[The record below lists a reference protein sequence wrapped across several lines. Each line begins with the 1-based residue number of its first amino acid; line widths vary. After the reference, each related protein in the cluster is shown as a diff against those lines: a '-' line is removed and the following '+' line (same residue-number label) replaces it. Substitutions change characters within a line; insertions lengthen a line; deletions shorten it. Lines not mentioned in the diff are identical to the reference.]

1 MAPINRILI
10 GVIFLNLLVAVG
22 CHRGYYRRQ
31 ADAEVQR
38 LVLEKAV
45 DPRWD
50 SATGSI
56 AINPASRMFDPFS
69 ADHPPIPPD
78 DATSH
83 QLMHYVDGKEGY
95 PRWNANGDTNYVA
108 NPEWQKYLKTNEEG
122 KLVLTLDAAFE
133 LALLHST
140 EYQEVRET
148 LYLSALDVSLDRF
161 GFDSQLLWGVDSFG
175 ELTRGNTSLDRSGSL
190 DLNKLGITGTNFA
203 VGLANTILF
212 NFGGSDS
219 QTASTLLDF
228 SLIQPLLRGA
238 GRARVMEALTQS
250 ERTLLANVRQ
260 FDRYRRNF
268 YLNIALGK
276 AINARLSRGGGFLNN
291 PGDAGNQLA
300 GFTGLL
306 QDQQT
311 IRNAEFNLIQQRAV
325 VERFRELFLRQQ
337 ITPDQLTTTESSFYR
352 AQTSLLRQQVN
363 YQNSVDRFKRTL
375 GLPPT
380 LDIVIDDTYLEP
392 FELISDQIFAR
403 LKETTKIREQA
414 GNFLNTLD
422 AKFYMDVPDPTPDD
436 EENVKTIQIDF
447 DDPDNEELWPTN
459 LADLVEDLTPILET
473 AQQQINSIIND
484 DIKLIEADIVKLN
497 EATPRRIEY
506 LKRFQ
511 EAVRTNRIETPI
523 EKDSDIFDL
532 KLLKQAGGLQNSLS
546 DPDDENS
553 VAFRIKRAQTN
564 VAQIINNVKNFR
576 DAQKQQTKQ
585 QTVDYIASELQ
596 NEIPTLLSDIDKVAN
611 DLILLQASAR
621 GNSIELIDVSINS
634 EEATQIARCMR
645 RDWMNARASL
655 VDSWRNIE
663 FVANRLEAQ
672 VDLVFDGD
680 IRTRPDASN
689 PFKLRYDTGNLRAGF
704 RFDAPIVRLSERNSY
719 RNALINYQ
727 QSKRRFYEFE
737 DSVSRNL
744 RATERALIQNKTQFE
759 FNRLNLKAS
768 LETVEFNNL
777 NLDAPAQPNRS
788 SVGLSRDITQGINS
802 LTQAQDGLLSTWLLY
817 QVARRNLDFDMGT
830 MLLDENGRGID
841 PGPIDSMIGQRAAE
855 ALGIEIDCQFCDGV
869 AAPGFVAPP
878 LDSSDLP
885 SVVDPQL
892 DNQPAAGDENQSSR
906 NDFVA
911 PKLGSKNPTRP
922 TSVLT
927 AAAPEKNS
935 QTVSQLLTAM
945 RKDKPSSPLKKL
957 EEPRHPELTSRQ
969 NEKQRNTTS
978 RIPRSSQTLDPANLF
993 KTGIIVEPLNQS
1005 DADSRNTQK
1014 PTPSPNN
1021 LSAGK
1026 VYVPN
1031 EKIQTTQLA
1040 PIEVVATQILQPIKA
1055 AKNDQNTNV
1064 VVRAYHNPVDER
1076 ENHARHVD
1084 LKMIAIHNPS
1094 PAKAIVKDATLS
1106 EQTHW
1111 QSQPSSLGGL
1121 LNRFSTE
1128 ASN

>member
-10 GVIFLNLLVAVG
+10 GVILFNLLVAAG

-31 ADAEVQR
+31 ADAEAQR

-56 AINPASRMFDPFS
+56 AIDPASRMFDPFS

-83 QLMHYVDGKEGY
+83 QLMQHVDGKEGY

-108 NPEWQKYLKTNEEG
+108 NPEWQKYLETNDDG
-122 KLVLTLDAAFE
+122 QLVLTLDAAFE

-140 EYQEVRET
+140 EYQRARET

-175 ELTRGNTSLDRSGSL
+175 ELTRGNSSIDRSGNL

-219 QTASTLLDF
+219 QAASTLLDF
-228 SLIQPLLRGA
+228 SIVQPLLRGA
-238 GRARVMEALTQS
+238 SRARVMEALTQS

-268 YLNIALGK
+268 YLNIAIGRG
-276 AINARLSRGGGFLNN
+276 INARLNRQGGFLND
-291 PGDAGNQLA
+291 PGEAGSGLG

-306 QDQQT
+306 QSQQT
-311 IRNAEFNLIQQRAV
+311 IRNAEFNLSQQKAV
-325 VERFRELFLRQQ
+325 VNRFRELFLREQ
-337 ITPDQLTTTESSFYR
+337 IDASQLTQSESSFYR
-352 AQTSLLRQQVN
+352 VQSNLLRQKVN
-363 YQNSVDRFKRTL
+363 YKNSVDRFKRVL

-403 LKETTKIREQA
+403 LDKTTILREEA
-414 GNFLNTLD
+414 GGKLNILD
-422 AKFYMDVPDPTPDD
+422 DSLSGFDL
-436 EENVKTIQIDF
+436 
-447 DDPDNEELWPTN
+447 DDPDHENFVWPVD
-459 LADLVEDLTPILET
+459 LADQVEDLTPILES

-484 DIKLIEADIVKLN
+484 DMKQIEADFVKLN

-506 LKRFQ
+506 LENFR
-511 EAVRTNRIETPI
+511 EAIRTNRIDTPI
-523 EKDSDIFDL
+523 EETSDLLNPDL
-532 KLLKQAGGLQNSLS
+532 LINVDTLRESLS
-546 DPDDENS
+546 DLDMENS
-553 VAFRIKRAQTN
+553 IATRIRRAQSDA
-564 VAQIINNVKNFR
+564 AQIVNNVKKFR
-576 DAQKQQTKQ
+576 NALQQQTKQ
-585 QTVDYIASELQ
+585 ETVTFIAREFQ
-596 NEIPTLLSDIDKVAN
+596 NEIPALLSEINKIAN

-621 GNSIELIDVSINS
+621 GNSIELIDVSINA

-727 QSKRRFYEFE
+727 QSKRSFYEFE
-737 DSVSRNL
+737 DSISRNL
-744 RATERALIQNKTQFE
+744 RAIERALIQNKTQFE
-759 FNRLNLKAS
+759 VNRLDLKAS
-768 LETVEFNNL
+768 LQTVEINNL
-777 NLDAPAQPNRS
+777 NLDAPAQNNRGGT
-788 SVGLSRDITQGINS
+788 GLSNDITRGINNLS
-802 LTQAQDGLLSTWLLY
+802 NAQDSLLQSWLFY

-855 ALGIEIDCQFCDGV
+855 ALGIELECQFCDGV

-878 LDSSDLP
+878 LNSNELP
-885 SVVDPQL
+885 SVVDPNPDKQS
-892 DNQPAAGDENQSSR
+892 AVGDESQSSR
-906 NDFVA
+906 NDFVV
-911 PKLGSKNPTRP
+911 PKLGSTIPMR
-922 TSVLT
+922 SASILT
-927 AAAPEKNS
+927 TATPEKTS
-935 QTVSQLLTAM
+935 QTVSQLLAAM
-945 RKDKPSSPLKKL
+945 RKDQTSNKLKKL
-957 EEPRHPELTSRQ
+957 EEPRHPKFTSWQ
-969 NEKQRNTTS
+969 NEKQRNKTS
-978 RIPRSSQTLDPANLF
+978 RIPRSSQTLDPASLL
-993 KTGIIVEPLNQS
+993 KTGIVVEPLNQS
-1005 DADSRNTQK
+1005 DADSQDT
-1014 PTPSPNN
+1014 
-1021 LSAGK
+1021 G
-1026 VYVPN
+1026 
-1031 EKIQTTQLA
+1031 
-1040 PIEVVATQILQPIKA
+1040 VVE
-1055 AKNDQNTNV
+1055 
-1064 VVRAYHNPVDER
+1064 RADHSPVDER
-1076 ENHARHVD
+1076 ENYAAHVD

-1094 PAKAIVKDATLS
+1094 PARMTVKDTTLN
-1106 EQTHW
+1106 EETHW
-1111 QSQPSSLGGL
+1111 QSQRSSLSGL
-1121 LNRFSTE
+1121 VNRFSTE
-1128 ASN
+1128 ANN